1 MFYKRLENQINI
13 ISSLNTF
20 DKKMRLDPSQY
31 NVETQRIIRNCK
43 NYNIPLHA
51 MKELDCIEG
60 MYLPNRFSRSYTQN
74 KDRGVPML
82 GTSSMLNMKLPTDDR
97 IFIKKIRNNEMLFIE
112 PGDILIS
119 RSGTVGTSVLC
130 GDSYKGFVASDHCIR
145 LRVKENFRGYIAA
158 YLQTCYGMA
167 LLVKDSHGKVI
178 KELTEENISDLPI
191 IYFKENAV
199 DINAMMLH
207 AAELYDKARAKLQE
221 VENRLNQELL
231 MFIPDEPKG
240 SINILPFSGLM
251 INRIDPHMYNFY
263 SNYIFRE
270 ILRSDYRLLGD
281 VAEVWGTA
289 RFKRHYLDKH
299 NPNGIGLYSSSDI
312 VRANLSPSKYVS
324 RSLNA
329 KEIAKCKIKT
339 DTVLIPCS
347 GAYGGIMGHGILAGK
362 MMDGKVV
369 TQHVLRVARKA
380 EDMNFYYIAAFLCS
394 NNWGYHLITATRFG
408 KDIPEIDP
416 GVLKTIPI
424 PEIPLD
430 KQNEIGDLFKQA
442 SELQEQA
449 NELENNAINLIESLY
464 EDKLI

>member
-13 ISSLNTF
+13 ISSFDTF
-20 DKKMRLDPSQY
+20 DRKMRLDPSQY
-31 NVETQRIIRNCK
+31 NIETQRIIRNCK
-43 NYNIPLHA
+43 NYTIPLCA
-51 MKELDCIEG
+51 LKDLNCIEG

-74 KDRGVPML
+74 MDRGVPML

-97 IFIKKIRNNEMLFIE
+97 IFIKKIRDNKKLFIE
-112 PGDILIS
+112 HGDILIS

-130 GDSYKGFVASDHCIR
+130 GKSYKGFVASDHCIR
-145 LRVKENFRGYIAA
+145 LRVKENLRGYIAA

-167 LLVKDSHGKVI
+167 LLVKDAHGKVI

-191 IYFKENAV
+191 IYFKEKVA
-199 DINAMMLH
+199 DINAMMLQ
-207 AAELYDKARAKLQE
+207 ATELYDEARAKLQE
-221 VENRLNQELL
+221 VESKLNQEFS
-231 MFIPDEPKG
+231 MFVPIESKD
-240 SINILPFSGLM
+240 SINILSFNGLM

-281 VAEVWGTA
+281 IAEVWGTA
-289 RFKRHYLDKH
+289 RFKRYYLDKH

-312 VRANLSPSKYVS
+312 VRANLSPSKYIS

-329 KEIAKCKIKT
+329 KEIAKCTIEH

-362 MMDGKVV
+362 MMDGKAV
-369 TQHVLRVARKA
+369 TQHVLRVARKTD
-380 EDMNFYYIAAFLCS
+380 DMNFYYIAAFLCS

-424 PEIPLD
+424 PKIPMY
-430 KQNEIGDLFKQA
+430 KQNEIGYLFKQA
-442 SELQEQA
+442 SELQERA
-449 NELENNAINLIESLY
+449 NELENSAINLIESMY
-464 EDKLI
+464 EDKLV

>member
-1 MFYKRLENQINI
+1 
-13 ISSLNTF
+13 
-20 DKKMRLDPSQY
+20 
-31 NVETQRIIRNCK
+31 
-43 NYNIPLHA
+43 
-51 MKELDCIEG
+51 
-60 MYLPNRFSRSYTQN
+60 
-74 KDRGVPML
+74 
-82 GTSSMLNMKLPTDDR
+82 
-97 IFIKKIRNNEMLFIE
+97 
-112 PGDILIS
+112 
-119 RSGTVGTSVLC
+119 
-130 GDSYKGFVASDHCIR
+130 
-145 LRVKENFRGYIAA
+145 
-158 YLQTCYGMA
+158 MA
-167 LLVKDSHGKVI
+167 LLVKDAHGKVI

-191 IYFKENAV
+191 VYFKEKV
-199 DINAMMLH
+199 TDINAMMLQ
-207 AAELYDKARAKLQE
+207 AAGLYDEARAKLKE

-231 MFIPDEPKG
+231 MFIPDESKRK
-240 SINILPFSGLM
+240 INILPFNSVM

-312 VRANLSPSKYVS
+312 VRANLSPSKYIS

-329 KEIAKCKIKT
+329 KEIAKCKINF

-362 MMDGKVV
+362 MMDGQAV
-369 TQHVLRVARKA
+369 TQHVIRVARKK
-380 EDMNFYYIAAFLCS
+380 ENMNFYYIAAFLCS

-424 PEIPLD
+424 PEIPMD
-430 KQNEIGDLFKQA
+430 KQKEIGDLFKQA
-442 SELQEQA
+442 SKLQEQA

-464 EDKLI
+464 EDKVI